1 MLVAKRVGLSEIL
14 DGRRSPRS
22 EALTILTGEN
32 GAGKSR
38 ALRFLAEFYGG
49 RRRKVL
55 AISNSS
61 FGRFNRKGDY
71 VRAINFGRPGA
82 SPEKILKSTISAAY
96 EKDELQLR
104 SLSRIL
110 RYCGYSPEVGFR
122 VNLSERKRPSTLK
135 DEIEA
140 AAAKRGRNSDELI
153 SIIYLVTSNEMGG
166 EILWLDFDG
175 FSLESFVRNSI
186 PRILF
191 WERELRSLG
200 YISSI
205 RLFLRSSTSEIALSQ
220 ASSGELSLITSM
232 ALIATTH
239 EEETVL
245 PIDEPENSLHPAWQK
260 EFLSTLLAAIG
271 YKRTTLIIATHSPL
285 IVMGGEDV
293 RMQAEVLVMSAMIES
308 DGQVDVAEKGLE
320 GVMAEVFHTFT
331 SKNHYLS
338 RYLVSLLDYLEGG
351 RLSKAELETI
361 IVKLKEMGL
370 DEKQQAAVRL
380 VQDMANS
387 IEAGN
392 A

>member
-14 DGRRSPRS
+14 DGRRSPIS

-49 RRRKVL
+49 RKRQVL

-61 FGRFNRKGDY
+61 FGRFNRKGDH
-71 VRAINFGRPGA
+71 VRALNFGRPGA
-82 SPEKILKSTISAAY
+82 SPERILKSAISAAY

-122 VNLSERKRPSTLK
+122 VKLSERKRPSALR

-140 AAAKRGRNSDELI
+140 AATKRGRDQDELI
-153 SIIYLVTSNEMGG
+153 SVIYLVTSNEMDD
-166 EILWLDFDG
+166 ELWWLDFDG
-175 FSLESFVRNSI
+175 FSLESFVRSSI

-191 WERELRSLG
+191 WERELKSLG
-200 YISSI
+200 YISSVK
-205 RLFLRSSTSEIALSQ
+205 LFLRSSKGEVSLSK

-239 EEETVL
+239 QEDAVL
-245 PIDEPENSLHPAWQK
+245 LIDEPENSLHPAWQK

-293 RMQAEVLVMSAMIES
+293 RMPAEVFVMSAMIES
-308 DGQVDVAEKGLE
+308 DGQIDVAEKGLE

-338 RYLVSLLDYLEGG
+338 RYLVSLLDYLEDG
-351 RLSKAELETI
+351 RISKAELETI
-361 IVKLKEMGL
+361 ILKMNEMGL
-370 DEKQQAAVRL
+370 DEKQLAAVRL

-387 IEAGN
+387 IEARN